1 MSYQQI
7 TISLPERLYQQVE
20 KLSQAKQR
28 SVAEEVVAI
37 VSSALPDQEDIHA
50 DLKVELAH
58 LDQLSDEELWRA
70 ARVTAPVEKT
80 DRMQILLDK
89 QQLEGLTAVEREEAE
104 LLAHFFDRI
113 MLVRARAS
121 ALLKS
126 RGHDITSLL
135 NESNA

>member
-1 MSYQQI
+1 MRYQQI

-50 DLKVELAH
+50 DLKVELDH

-113 MLVRARAS
+113 MLIRARAS
-121 ALLKS
+121 VLLKS
-126 RGHDITSLL
+126 RGHDITPLL